1 MNLYN
6 WEGVGYNSV
15 LDIQFYKNIIIEPV
29 TLIEAKDFCKV
40 DIGTDDNLIISL
52 ITAARQMCEAY
63 TSVGFVSH
71 DAVAILNN
79 VNGDIYI
86 PYGPLVAIN
95 QVTDEAGNILVLD
108 STYFVIGN
116 QFKRLQSP
124 RAKNIT
130 IDYTTGYSELP
141 NILKTALLN
150 QIYYLY
156 DNRSIG
162 TDDVSPIAKNLLNP
176 YRRV

>member
-1 MNLYN
+1 MELYN

-15 LDIQFYKNIIIEPV
+15 LDIEFNDGEITEPV
-29 TLIEAKDFCKV
+29 TLVEAKDFCKV

-52 ITAARQMCEAY
+52 ITAARQQCEAY
-63 TSVGFVSH
+63 TGVGFVVH

-79 VNGDIYI
+79 TNGDIYI
-86 PYGPLVAIN
+86 PYGPLIAIN
-95 QVTDEAGNILVLD
+95 QVTDQAGNILVLD
-108 STYFVIGN
+108 TSYTVIGN
-116 QFKRLQSP
+116 AFKRLATP
-124 RAKNIT
+124 RTKNIT
-130 IDYTTGYSELP
+130 IDYSTGYSDLP

-162 TDDVSPIAKNLLNP
+162 VDDVSPIAKNLLNP

>member
-6 WEGVGYNSV
+6 WEGVSYNSV
-15 LDIQFYKNIIIEPV
+15 TDIEFTNDIINEPV
-29 TLIEAKDFCKV
+29 TLVEAKDFCKV

-52 ITAARQMCEAY
+52 ITAARQQCEAY
-63 TSVGFVSH
+63 TGVGFVVH

-86 PYGPLVAIN
+86 PYGPMVAIN

-116 QFKRLQSP
+116 LFKRLQSP

-156 DNRSIG
+156 DNRSIS
-162 TDDVSPIAKNLLNP
+162 TDDISPIAKNLLNP